1 MSNDRIVLLDGTN
14 ITLESSQGMNA
25 LNVRAGSISAACAL
39 WEKFTPEKLKQVN
52 VMNQDDVTV
61 GKYTDMVLDHI
72 EGRDNEDG
80 SVQITFS
87 LRSKTAEELLTE
99 RIIALETGQQAQ
111 DTMIEGMSEELTSA
125 QMALTENYEMLE
137 ELSGTKA

>member
-1 MSNDRIVLLDGTN
+1 MNNDRIVLHDGTN

-25 LNVRAGSISAACAL
+25 LHVRAASISAACAL
-39 WEKFTPEKLKQVN
+39 WEKFTPENLKQVN

-72 EGRDNEDG
+72 EGRGNKDG

-87 LRSKTAEELLTE
+87 LRNKTEEELSTE
-99 RIIALETGQQAQ
+99 RITALE
-111 DTMIEGMSEELTSA
+111 DMITGMSEELTGTQIGLA
-125 QMALTENYEMLE
+125 ETYEMIE
-137 ELSGTKA
+137 GMAGGGE

>member
-1 MSNDRIVLLDGTN
+1 MNNDRIVLLDGTN

-25 LNVRAGSISAACAL
+25 LHVRAESIPASCAL
-39 WEKFTPEKLKQVN
+39 WEKFTPENLKQVN
-52 VMNQDDVTV
+52 IMNQDDVTV

-72 EGRDNEDG
+72 EGRENKDG

-111 DTMIEGMSEELTSA
+111 DTMIEGISEELTST

-137 ELSGTKA
+137 DLAGNKE